1 MTIRMTF
8 KTQDIKGLS
17 KEDFEGDFEGSSR
30 GYLRGTLKGTLKRTW
45 IGTCFIL

>member
-1 MTIRMTF
+1 MASNMTF
-8 KTQDIKGLS
+8 KTWDFKGVS

-30 GYLRGTLKGTLKRTW
+30 GYLRGPSKGTLKRTW